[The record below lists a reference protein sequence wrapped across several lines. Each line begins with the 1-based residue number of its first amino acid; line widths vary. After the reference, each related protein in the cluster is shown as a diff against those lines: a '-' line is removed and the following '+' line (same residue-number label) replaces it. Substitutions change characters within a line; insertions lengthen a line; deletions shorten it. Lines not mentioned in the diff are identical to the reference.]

1 MLTTFL
7 PYDLN
12 CLVFTHFYGS
22 TRTLNEMMESDNLA
36 FANLYYLHSIK
47 EFSRLAYLSFCRF
60 VHLFLHFCDCLTWP
74 NRCFYHTQKN
84 RSEVDVLYS
93 SFMDSLILYA
103 HTKKIVSSIVCV
115 NVRHSIRRKINR
127 SMFTNKKSNCSLV
140 LGIILFSGFNLANI
154 GTSCSV
160 LNEIVYTNCWTSA
173 N

>member
-1 MLTTFL
+1 MSALIVLFLQLCVNKLLMLTTFL

-103 HTKKIVSSIVCV
+103 HTKKNRQLNSVCQCTSF
-115 NVRHSIRRKINR
+115 HPKK
-127 SMFTNKKSNCSLV
+127 NKP
-140 LGIILFSGFNLANI
+140 FD
-154 GTSCSV
+154 
-160 LNEIVYTNCWTSA
+160 VYK
-173 N
+173 